1 MRLRR
6 RPELTPMSPSKTL
19 QCAEQERIGPHPAA
33 GPVGSLPQHRGR
45 PVVICDR
52 ERMFSEALAHLLLA
66 EGFTEVERVEDFD
79 ALVASV
85 AARPS
90 ETTPLCILDIDS
102 LGSRSALPAQLG
114 AMRELAE
121 RTLLVV
127 VTGDRDPRA
136 RARALATGIRAFL
149 TKDQSARTVLAAL
162 DRVCDPTAPR
172 LGVDPLLGFM
182 AGPSIEPVANF
193 LTAREQ
199 EVLQALVDGESTIGI
214 AQRLGVRP
222 STLRGYIQRV
232 LMKLGVHSRAAAA
245 AVAVQRGLA
254 RPGAGR
260 QFGRTGPSPAARLNR
275 EGSAADRP
283 EAPR

>member
-1 MRLRR
+1 
-6 RPELTPMSPSKTL
+6 MSPSNTL
-19 QCAEQERIGPHPAA
+19 DRPAMDRPDHGPDLVPSYRA
-33 GPVGSLPQHRGR
+33 R

-52 ERMFSEALAHLLLA
+52 ERMFTEALAHLLRTD
-66 EGFTEVERVEDFD
+66 GYTEVSCVERFEE
-79 ALVASV
+79 LVAAV
-85 AARPS
+85 NGRPGQPL
-90 ETTPLCILDIDS
+90 PLCILDIDAMG
-102 LGSRSALPAQLG
+102 LRSGAPTQLG
-114 AMRELAE
+114 PMRELAE

-149 TKDQSARTVLAAL
+149 TKDQPARTVLAAL

-182 AGPSIEPVANF
+182 AGPSVEPVASF

-199 EVLQALVDGESTIGI
+199 EVLQALVDGESTVAI
-214 AQRLGVRP
+214 AHRLGVRP

-254 RPGAGR
+254 QPGAGR
-260 QFGRTGPSPAARLNR
+260 QFRSPVRSPGSPSLP
-275 EGSAADRP
+275 SSS
-283 EAPR
+283 